1 MTKQLTPDARFTHI
15 LENLRML
22 GVTQSTM
29 FGRRGMMADGKVI
42 AVYLDDSVA
51 VKLVDGTA
59 EHEAALKLSGAEL
72 WRPGDKD
79 VAFKDWVRI
88 PDEHQE
94 SWGRYTESALHR
106 IRQKL

>member
-1 MTKQLTPDARFTHI
+1 MTSQVTPDARFTEI
-15 LENLRML
+15 LDNLRML

-51 VKLVDGTA
+51 FKLIEGTT
-59 EHEAALKLSGAEL
+59 EHNAALTLSGAEL
-72 WRPGDKD
+72 WHPGGRE

-88 PDEHQE
+88 PDDHRDT
-94 SWGRYTESALHR
+94 WGSYAESALHR